1 MESPLPFEESV
12 TLFIH
17 IFVCLAMLC
26 IGMSATFREMGDAL
40 LERKRLTRLLAA
52 NVFIPPIIAILIIGF
67 FPLPRPVGVVLFLLA
82 VAPGGI
88 NAVQFSTKAP
98 GQAGAAG
105 ALLFLL
111 STIGLILAPAA
122 AQIVLPA
129 DALERVAWDQ
139 LVIRIV
145 GVIGIPLLLGMLIR
159 HFLSTVAEHIY
170 KPAMLIS
177 TVSFILSVVMSLSIR
192 QEAAVGLGPVSLIAI
207 LIFILSLMTVGW
219 FFGGD
224 DREFRQ
230 VLAICTNLRNVGL
243 VYLLVDACCFNPAY
257 SSTVLA
263 FMALM
268 VPINLVFTIVCAVA
282 RKRKDQSGQDDAGAN
297 T

>member
-1 MESPLPFEESV
+1 MDSPLPFEEFV

-17 IFVCLAMLC
+17 IFLCLAMLC
-26 IGMSATFREMGDAL
+26 IGLSATFREMGDAL

-52 NVFIPPIIAILIIGF
+52 NVFIPPIVAILIIGF

-105 ALLFLL
+105 GLLFLL
-111 STIGLILAPAA
+111 SIIGLILAPAA

-139 LVIRIV
+139 LLIRIV
-145 GVIGIPLLLGMLIR
+145 AVIGVPLLLGMLIR
-159 HFLSTVAEHIY
+159 RFFPTVAEQIY

-177 TVSFILSVVMSLSIR
+177 TVSFIASVVASLGAR
-192 QEAAVGLGPVSLIAI
+192 QEAAVGLGPISLIAM
-207 LIFILSLMTVGW
+207 LIFILSLMAVGW
-219 FFGGD
+219 FLGGSN
-224 DREFRQ
+224 REYRQ

-257 SSTVLA
+257 SASVLA

-268 VPINLVFTIVCAVA
+268 VPINLVFTIICAVA
-282 RKRKDQSGQDDAGAN
+282 RKRKNQATKDGEGTGA
-297 T
+297 